1 MNTARLVSLCI
12 LIIFLITSCKKDENP
27 SSPNNP
33 NPNNCNYTT
42 DIVVVSGTSSNI
54 VKVHSQAIGAGY
66 IIEFLT
72 DTSAAPTGV
81 ALSFNGSASPAAG
94 DYTIEPD
101 IANVTAGKVYV
112 EYYDPATA
120 WRGMSGTVK
129 VTASGALKVITFCN
143 QELVATATN
152 KKTVSLHGTT
162 N

>member
-1 MNTARLVSLCI
+1 MKVSTIIRVIALCSVVCA
-12 LIIFLITSCKKDENP
+12 TSCKKDENP
-27 SSPNNP
+27 TAANNP
-33 NPNNCNYTT
+33 ATCNYTT
-42 DIVVVSGTSSNI
+42 DIVVVNGASSMI
-54 VKVHSQAIGAGY
+54 LKVHNQAIGAGY

-81 ALSFNGSASPAAG
+81 ALSFNGSTSPAAG
-94 DYTIEPD
+94 DYAIEPD
-101 IANVTAGKVYV
+101 VTNVTAGKVYV

-129 VTASGALKVITFCN
+129 VTASGAQKVITFCN

-152 KKTVSLHGTT
+152 KKTVSIRGTA